1 MNNLIKKIT
10 SRKFIIAVLVIASGL
25 AAAFKN
31 ASNPKIQIVG
41 YAVAGVAGIAYML
54 VEGGIDKADVKAAVA
69 DIASEALEGIE
80 LTKTESE
87 ETEK

>member
-10 SRKFIIAVLVIASGL
+10 SRKFIVAVIVIASGL

-31 ASNPKIQIVG
+31 ASNPKIQIIG

-54 VEGGIDKADVKAAVA
+54 IEGGIDKADVKAVA